1 MASASST
8 ALSLSSS
15 STFVDHKALARQKP
29 LASSPQCLTLPPLTF
44 QSQIRPSMK
53 TLYYQNMA
61 RNVVVMATGTE
72 ASTEVVARTTETPT
86 ELVTT
91 TTETPEITKIVQ
103 EAWDRVEDKY
113 AVSTLALVVVVAL
126 WGSTGIISAIDRLPL
141 IPVILELVG
150 IGYTAWFAYK
160 NLIFKPDRQGSSGAE
175 NKRHIQRNNRKQLKW
190 VENAAEMRYE
200 IAMEA
205 LQVLFSNNMRI
216 HLLHRRT
223 TGVSVHEKAHILK
236 ILQEN

>member
-61 RNVVVMATGTE
+61 RNVVVMATG
-72 ASTEVVARTTETPT
+72 TETPT

-160 NLIFKPDRQGSSGAE
+160 NLIFKPDREALVQKISDTYKEITGSS
-175 NKRHIQRNNRKQLKW
+175 
-190 VENAAEMRYE
+190 
-200 IAMEA
+200 
-205 LQVLFSNNMRI
+205 
-216 HLLHRRT
+216 
-223 TGVSVHEKAHILK
+223 
-236 ILQEN
+236 